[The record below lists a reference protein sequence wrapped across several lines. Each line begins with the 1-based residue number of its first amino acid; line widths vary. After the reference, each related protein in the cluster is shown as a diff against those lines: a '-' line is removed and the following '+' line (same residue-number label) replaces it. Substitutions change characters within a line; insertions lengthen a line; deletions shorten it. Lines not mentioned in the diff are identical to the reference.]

1 MSLTQ
6 RLWDTALV
14 PALYSVSENLRG
26 TLVRVLAYMG
36 ALALFAIVAASFFR
50 TTAFVAT
57 VDAPPRPQWIKVAR
71 PYAAFEL
78 LAPELAAVPFDYSIL
93 RRPADGAR
101 KDVLT
106 WGSAASDGP
115 SMMVEI
121 YRAGIDTEP
130 FIDAEGEIAAR
141 IAGFTVRD
149 GFKAAGLIESKFG
162 PVPLVDFTISS
173 QGKTRRCVGF
183 ARRFDRPVMQI
194 AGWYCSPDEEVVARP
209 MLSCTIDRL
218 TINSAGGNSALD
230 ELFARAEINRTFC
243 GQRSPILAATPER
256 ETAAPAPREEKH
268 SARLRGRT
276 RQR

>member
-1 MSLTQ
+1 L
-6 RLWDTALV
+6 A

-36 ALALFAIVAASFFR
+36 ALALFAIVVASFFR

-106 WGSAASDGP
+106 WGSVASDGP
-115 SMMVEI
+115 YTKVEI
-121 YRAGIDTEP
+121 YRTGIETEP

-149 GFKAAGLIESKFG
+149 GVKAAGLIESKFG
-162 PVPLVDFTISS
+162 PVPLVDFIISS

-183 ARRFDRPVMQI
+183 ARLRQARHANRRLVLQPRRRSGGAPNAELHHRP
-194 AGWYCSPDEEVVARP
+194 PDHQLR
-209 MLSCTIDRL
+209 R
-218 TINSAGGNSALD
+218 GNSALD
-230 ELFARAEINRTFC
+230 ELFAQAEVNRTFC

-256 ETAAPAPREEKH
+256 ETAAPAPRGEKH
-268 SARLRGRT
+268 SARLRGRI